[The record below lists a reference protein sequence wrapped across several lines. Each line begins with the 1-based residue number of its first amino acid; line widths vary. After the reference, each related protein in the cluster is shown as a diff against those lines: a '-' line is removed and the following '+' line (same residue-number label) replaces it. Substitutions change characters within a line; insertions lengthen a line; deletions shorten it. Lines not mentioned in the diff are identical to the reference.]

1 MIYGKCSS
9 RQRPHDTTPSN
20 RTPGFVRK
28 HQAPCRPLPI
38 EPEDGGEIARTDP
51 TVDAT
56 DGTQVSQ
63 STVLT
68 SAEKTIVA
76 TFRQKTLLPRDDV
89 LDCSFNTLPTS
100 VAVRYTVACHAM
112 ASPRLPIEET
122 RERHKQFKFYEISYV
137 HIDRCEFR
145 HAESQLVIFLAISRV
160 SKFTMSSSTNAR
172 EKWRG
177 GGNLPSRHGGGF
189 ALPNPHRAD
198 RQRHGF
204 CRPAQEPPRLEPS
217 LPRPEHLQPRLYRKQ
232 HRAPHP
238 SPSADERA
246 RWHFSVASQ
255 ESLPATR
262 AINSVCRMRLSRQQ
276 TRLASKSPLHISAT
290 WIGCREPRQDKLR

>member
-177 GGNLPSRHGGGF
+177 GVTFLRDMVE
-189 ALPNPHRAD
+189 ALPYRIHTVLTDNGMAFADLPKNHPGSNRRFLGPNIFNRVCIANSIERRIPHLLRTNVLA
-198 RQRHGF
+198 GI
-204 CRPAQEPPRLEPS
+204 S
-217 LPRPEHLQPRLYRKQ
+217 
-232 HRAPHP
+232 
-238 SPSADERA
+238 
-246 RWHFSVASQ
+246 
-255 ESLPATR
+255 
-262 AINSVCRMRLSRQQ
+262 LSRP
-276 TRLASKSPLHISAT
+276 KSH
-290 WIGCREPRQDKLR
+290 CRRRER